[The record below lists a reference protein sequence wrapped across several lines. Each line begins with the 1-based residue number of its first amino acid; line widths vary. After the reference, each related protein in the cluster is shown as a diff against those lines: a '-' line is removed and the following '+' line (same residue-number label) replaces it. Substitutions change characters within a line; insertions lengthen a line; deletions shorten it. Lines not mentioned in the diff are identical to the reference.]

1 MKQIFLFWREIVV
14 DDFDQVEQCII
25 GFWVYIYYRQDNKGI
40 NRLGYYY
47 RVELFGRGIILNLVK
62 FLILNILGIEG
73 RVFDGVSNSKVF
85 W

>member
-25 GFWVYIYYRQDNKGI
+25 GFWVYIYYRQDDKGI
-40 NRLGYYY
+40 NCLGYYY
-47 RVELFGRGIILNLVK
+47 RVELFGWGIILNLVK

-73 RVFDGVSNSKVF
+73 GVFDGVGNSKVF
-85 W
+85 